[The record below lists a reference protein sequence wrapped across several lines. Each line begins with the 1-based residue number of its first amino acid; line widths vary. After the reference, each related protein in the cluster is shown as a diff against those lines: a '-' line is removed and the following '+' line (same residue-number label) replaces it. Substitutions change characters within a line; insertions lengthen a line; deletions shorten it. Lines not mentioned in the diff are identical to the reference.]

1 MLPLDT
7 TCNQTGCQRGWSV
20 SGAGRQRGGG
30 ASTGQGVNGAGCQRG
45 GASAGRGVKGADCQ
59 RGGVSAGRAV
69 NGAGRQMDED
79 EMRRTTCLVEDLRHE
94 GRDAD
99 GEDDVGVD
107 SDALRRRRH
116 RQRLVGGTVTA

>member
-1 MLPLDT
+1 M
-7 TCNQTGCQRGWSV
+7 
-20 SGAGRQRGGG
+20 
-30 ASTGQGVNGAGCQRG
+30 
-45 GASAGRGVKGADCQ
+45 SAGRGVKEAAGRQRGRVSTGRGVKGAGRQQGGASKGRGVNGADCQ